1 MKKNVG
7 NTDKLIRLIVAV
19 VLFLL
24 VYTEKIHNPTLEYV
38 LLIVALVAAIT
49 SLLNYC
55 PLYSLLKIN
64 TCKKSS

>member
-7 NTDKLIRLIVAV
+7 NTDKLVRLIIAV
-19 VLFLL
+19 VIFIF
-24 VYTEKIHNPTLEYV
+24 VYTGKITNPTMEYV
-38 LLIVALVAAIT
+38 LLTGALLAAIT

-64 TCKKSS
+64 TCKKN